1 MQVHQNS
8 VIDCITIKKKKKKL
22 KKSFFIFHKWFE
34 WKEHELWSHRDLDWY
49 HRFITYTNSVTLET
63 DLICQCRRCRRH
75 GFDPWVGKI
84 PWRRKWQ
91 RSPIFLTGESHGQRS
106 LVDCSP
112 WGHKDPQ
119 LNTLHIHTCAGTED
133 VKYGTIEICKRI

>member
-8 VIDCITIKKKKKKL
+8 VIDCITIKKKKKSL
-22 KKSFFIFHKWFE
+22 KKASSSSTNDLSGKNMNCEVTEIWIDITGSSLILT
-34 WKEHELWSHRDLDWY
+34 LWPWR
-49 HRFITYTNSVTLET
+49 T